1 MKSLVKFI
9 NENVDFENNQVIFVK
24 VDRDAGIMFG
34 DEESEMEP
42 ESVETLCN
50 EIGLDYEEEGYDDI
64 DVPVYFWNITRN
76 TGSWVSRGK
85 CKPIL

>member
-9 NENVDFENNQVIFVK
+9 NENVDFENNHVTFVK

-64 DVPVYFWNITRN
+64 DVPVYFWNITHN